1 MEGVTGCLKLGGQV
15 VMRRAA
21 ANQQHLLLYQ
31 KLGWQLTTLPPAT
44 YTPKCQWQILFKYDG
59 SK

>member
-44 YTPKCQWQILFKYDG
+44 YTPKMSIADFI
-59 SK
+59 